1 MISKR
6 QFLLIISYKRLF
18 YRRSMK
24 HGPPLSIL
32 WFLPLFEK
40 SGWKDAERY
49 DKIDKMG
56 EVCPDEIEGEFE

>member
-1 MISKR
+1 M
-6 QFLLIISYKRLF
+6 F
-18 YRRSMK
+18 

-32 WFLPLFEK
+32 WITVLFEK

-56 EVCPDEIEGEFE
+56 EVCPDASFGLESPDQPA